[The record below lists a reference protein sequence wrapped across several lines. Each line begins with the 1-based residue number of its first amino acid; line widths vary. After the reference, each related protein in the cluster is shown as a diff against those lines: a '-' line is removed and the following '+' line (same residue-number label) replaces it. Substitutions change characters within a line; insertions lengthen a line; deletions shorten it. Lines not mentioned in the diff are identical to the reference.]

1 MSRRMF
7 DESEIIRMIDEYA
20 PEVENI
26 VSVVKLENESTLRD
40 VYNILVEMN
49 EEDKHFVFDVS
60 EASPTNKPFYIA
72 CFNIT
77 EVGSS
82 SYNVTF
88 QDLING
94 KTSTAQIGNRDLSLR
109 AYFNT
114 LLDRNEFPQSGIK
127 IGSTTINET
136 QLKELLDLI
145 A

>member
-7 DESEIIRMIDEYA
+7 DESEIITMIEEHA
-20 PEVENI
+20 PEVEGV
-26 VSVVKLENESTLRD
+26 VSVVKLDANTTLRE
-40 VYNILVEMN
+40 VYNTLVDMN
-49 EEDKHFVFDVS
+49 EEGKHFVFDVS
-60 EASPTNKPFYIA
+60 ASSPTNKPFYIA

-127 IGSTTINET
+127 IGNTTINET
-136 QLKELLDLI
+136 QLKELLELI